1 MLGALVRE
9 DHRRAHGYH
18 RGRLRGSLRRN
29 RGLTARERLIM
40 LYDDHDFRTVAPVTG
55 QPVKLVKPV
64 QYAIA

>member
-1 MLGALVRE
+1 
-9 DHRRAHGYH
+9 
-18 RGRLRGSLRRN
+18 
-29 RGLTARERLIM
+29 M